1 MVKLTVPGGDVIRRR
16 RRWSVGHSIIIL
28 SQLTV
33 SLFHELT
40 VPWRSQSK
48 FFVLAEHPKIQ
59 PKIIFFFTVKEIYQQ
74 HMLLICAVN
83 TSFCSLI
90 RAPIVKHVIKYH
102 RYWWPGFPHQSSP
115 VIYGGVES
123 LWSWHAPM
131 DLKSHCFKKICQNSL
146 HSTLS
151 LKFIITIPGRLLTE
165 SSVWSVPVAIPK
177 GSLGCTVVV
186 DMHSSWTEQSQQ
198 IWIKGVPIKWEEAI

>member
-1 MVKLTVPGGDVIRRR
+1 MLGTSSDPIPGKMVILTVPGGDAIRTWR
-16 RRWSVGHSIIIL
+16 VGHIFIIL
-28 SQLTV
+28 SQ
-33 SLFHELT
+33 LT

-59 PKIIFFFTVKEIYQQ
+59 PKFIFFFTVKEIYQQ

-102 RYWWPGFPHQSSP
+102 RYWWPEFPHQSSP

-131 DLKSHCFKKICQNSL
+131 VSKPCSLKKICQNSL

-151 LKFIITIPGRLLTE
+151 LKFIITKFLVGY
-165 SSVWSVPVAIPK
+165 
-177 GSLGCTVVV
+177 
-186 DMHSSWTEQSQQ
+186 
-198 IWIKGVPIKWEEAI
+198 